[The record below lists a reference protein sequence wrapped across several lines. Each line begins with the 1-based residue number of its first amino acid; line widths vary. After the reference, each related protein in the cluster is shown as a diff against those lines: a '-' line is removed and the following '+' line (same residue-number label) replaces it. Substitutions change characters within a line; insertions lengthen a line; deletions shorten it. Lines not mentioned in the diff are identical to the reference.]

1 MYIILPVAKG
11 IFERELKGI
20 LQGDLEMLDKVTRSC
35 DEEETV
41 NYKRIHDSPFIVM
54 RAAGSF
60 GVDLMALRGDIGFP
74 IEVKSSKFS
83 TLRFSQSTRVTNQ
96 AEEMIEK
103 CGKAGLVPIYA
114 YRLKGRRGD
123 AWRLFTLPVKK
134 QFKGQQRTLYR
145 RLPKA
150 RVTPKDYFVM
160 KWEDGFPLN
169 EFIDYICSD

>member
-1 MYIILPVAKG
+1 MAKG

-20 LQGDLEMLDKVTRSC
+20 LQGDLEILDRVTRTC
-35 DEEETV
+35 DPEEAT
-41 NYKRIHDSPFIVM
+41 NYKRICRSPFIVM

-60 GVDLMALRGDIGFP
+60 GVDLMALRSDIGFP
-74 IEVKSSKFS
+74 IEVKSSKS
-83 TLRFSQSTRVTNQ
+83 RTLRFSKSIRVTNQ
-96 AEEMIEK
+96 AEDMIEK

-114 YRLKGRRGD
+114 FRLKGQRGD
-123 AWRLFTLPVKK
+123 AWRLFTLPIRKH
-134 QFKGQQRTLYR
+134 FEGQQRVLYK

-150 RVTPKDYFVM
+150 KITPKDYFVL

>member
-1 MYIILPVAKG
+1 MARG

-20 LQGDLEMLDKVTRSC
+20 LQGDLDILDRVTRTC
-35 DEEETV
+35 DEDETS
-41 NYKRIHDSPFIVM
+41 NYRRIHESPFIVM

-60 GVDLMALRGDIGFP
+60 GVDLMALRGDVGFP
-74 IEVKSSKFS
+74 IEVKSSKHK
-83 TLRFSQSTRVTNQ
+83 TLRFSQSMRVTNQ
-96 AEEMIEK
+96 AEDMIEK

-114 YRLKGRRGD
+114 FRLKGRRGD
-123 AWRLFTLPVKK
+123 AWRLFTLPVGKR
-134 QFKGQQRTLYR
+134 FEGHQRLLYR

-150 RVTPKDYFVM
+150 KTTPKDYFVL